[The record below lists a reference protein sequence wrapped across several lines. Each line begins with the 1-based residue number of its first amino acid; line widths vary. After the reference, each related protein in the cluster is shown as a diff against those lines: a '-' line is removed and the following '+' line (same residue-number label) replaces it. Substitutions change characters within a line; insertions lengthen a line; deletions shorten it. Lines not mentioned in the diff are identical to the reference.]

1 MKAAVIGR
9 YGPPEV
15 FKICEVLRPALK
27 PREMLVEIRASSVN
41 PIDWKIRRGD
51 LKLLFGRSFPM
62 ILGYDL
68 SGRVVETGTEAR
80 RFKIGD
86 EVYACSN
93 RKAGQAYAEFAAID
107 ESAAAH
113 KPKRMSHQEA
123 AAVPLAALTALQA
136 FRDLG
141 RIQPG
146 NRVLVIGSSGGV
158 GSYGV
163 QLAKAMQAHVT
174 AVCGTANVALTEELG
189 ADEIIDYKKEGFGG
203 RRGAYDIVLDAVG
216 AHTFSEMRP
225 LLTQNGTYV
234 STLPSLGLFF
244 HLAWTSVFPEKKARF
259 VLMKPLGEDLR
270 HMAGLADSGKLK
282 SVIDGVFQLEQIAQA
297 HARSE
302 TGRARGKIVVEVK
315 RQ

>member
-1 MKAAVIGR
+1 MKAAVIDR

-15 FKICEVLRPALK
+15 FKICDVPRPSLK
-27 PREMLVEIRASSVN
+27 PHEILVEIRASSVN
-41 PIDWKIRRGD
+41 PIDWKTRRGD
-51 LKLLFGRSFPM
+51 LKLLFGRPFPM

-68 SGRVVETGTEAR
+68 SGRVVETGTEAT
-80 RFKIGD
+80 RFKIDD
-86 EVYACSN
+86 EVYARSN
-93 RKAGQAYAEFAAID
+93 QKTGQAYAEFTAID
-107 ESAAAH
+107 ENAAAH
-113 KPKRMSHQEA
+113 KPKKMSHQEA

-141 RIQPG
+141 SIQPG

-163 QLAKAMQAHVT
+163 QLAKAMGAHVT
-174 AVCGTANVALTEELG
+174 AVCGTANVTLTAELG
-189 ADEIIDYKKEGFGG
+189 ADEIIDYKKESIGG
-203 RRGAYDIVLDAVG
+203 RRGAYDIILDAVG
-216 AHTFSEMRP
+216 THTFSEMRP
-225 LLTQNGTYV
+225 LLSQNGTYV
-234 STLPSLGLFF
+234 STVASLGLFF
-244 HLAWTSVFPEKKARF
+244 HLAWTLVFPGKKARF

-270 HMAGLADSGKLK
+270 YVAGLADSGKLK

-315 RQ
+315 R